1 MGGRGINWDAYDPT
15 HSPLVETY
23 SMHGCSESDEAPYPM
38 LNTMGPRDHNSTIQ
52 AGLERGHRFGIVA
65 STDQHSGY
73 PGSYG
78 DGRLAVYAAEL
89 SRDAIW
95 DALQNRRTYA
105 VTGDKMA
112 IAFHINE
119 AMLGGEAHGSQRQLS
134 ISAEGADFWDTIEV
148 IKNSKVWRRWAPVPS
163 YSLPDKSRRIR
174 AKVHI
179 EWGWSAVDQDA
190 DWELAVRLQ
199 DGVILDCET
208 CFRGD
213 PVLRHEQVEGIA
225 ETIPHEVVEQTEQL
239 VAWRSVT
246 RGNVTTRHPTT
257 QGLILHLE
265 MPVGAT
271 LTLTANGYTAEH
283 TLHDLLTGTRAHH
296 TDGFRSPAVRIHR
309 AVPAADYTFAAT
321 AVDTEPERPTDYY
334 YVRFAARN
342 GQHAWTTP
350 IWVTS

>member
-1 MGGRGINWDAYDPT
+1 M
-15 HSPLVETY
+15 
-23 SMHGCSESDEAPYPM
+23 
-38 LNTMGPRDHNSTIQ
+38 
-52 AGLERGHRFGIVA
+52 
-65 STDQHSGY
+65 
-73 PGSYG
+73 
-78 DGRLAVYAAEL
+78 
-89 SRDAIW
+89 
-95 DALQNRRTYA
+95 
-105 VTGDKMA
+105 
-112 IAFHINE
+112 
-119 AMLGGEAHGSQRQLS
+119 
-134 ISAEGADFWDTIEV
+134 
-148 IKNSKVWRRWAPVPS
+148 PS

-190 DWELAVRLQ
+190 NWELAVRLQ

-225 ETIPHEVVEQTEQL
+225 ETIPHEVVEQTEQQIS
-239 VAWRSVT
+239 WRSVT

-342 GQHAWTTP
+342 GQYAWTTP

>member
-1 MGGRGINWDAYDPT
+1 
-15 HSPLVETY
+15 
-23 SMHGCSESDEAPYPM
+23 M

-78 DGRLAVYAAEL
+78 DGRLAVYASEL

-95 DALQNRRTYA
+95 EALWNRRTYA

-112 IAFHINE
+112 VGFHINE
-119 AMLGGEAHGSQRQLS
+119 AMLGGETHGSRRQISL
-134 ISAEGADFWDTIEV
+134 SAEGSDFWDTIEV
-148 IKNSKVWRRWAPVPS
+148 IKNSRVWRRWAPLPS
-163 YSLPDKSRRIR
+163 YIMPEAHRRIR
-174 AKVHI
+174 AKIHV

-190 DWELAVRLQ
+190 DWEMAVRVN
-199 DGVILDCET
+199 DGEILDCET

-213 PVLRHEQVEGIA
+213 PVLRHEQVEGVA
-225 ETIPHEVVEQTEQL
+225 ETIPHAVEEQTAQHI
-239 VAWRSVT
+239 AWRSVT

-283 TLHDLLTGTRAHH
+283 TLGDLLTATRAHH

-309 AVPAADYTFAAT
+309 AVPAQDYTFAASV
-321 AVDTEPERPTDYY
+321 VDTEPERSTDYY
-334 YVRFAARN
+334 YVRLAARN
-342 GQHAWTTP
+342 GQLAWTTP
-350 IWVTS
+350 IWVAT